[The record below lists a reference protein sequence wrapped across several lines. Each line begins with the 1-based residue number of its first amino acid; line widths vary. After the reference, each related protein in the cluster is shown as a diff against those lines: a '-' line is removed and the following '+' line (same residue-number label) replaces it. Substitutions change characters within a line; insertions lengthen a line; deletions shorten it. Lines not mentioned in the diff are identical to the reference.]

1 MFEEIRARET
11 MTALCNGGLLLSLDQ
26 YLPNL
31 ELLYTIPIEFIPAR
45 TLP

>member
-11 MTALCNGGLLLSLDQ
+11 IAALCNGGLLLSLDQ
-26 YLPNL
+26 YLPDL
-31 ELLYTIPIEFIPAR
+31 ELLYTIPVEFIPAG